1 MISLSVVMPAI
12 IILSILLL
20 VFAAIIMLLA
30 VALVQR
36 RKRRHSQP
44 TAIPKILE
52 KRAIVSNVYDSKRRP
67 KSTNLEFLHS
77 TTDSRYNTGNTD
89 SECCRPLVDTNHHG
103 NEYVQCWAAT
113 HHRQM
118 SILIYKTYTHWFCYV
133 FLMLRLNSQYYVLNV
148 VLLHNCMIWCKL
160 LHQMLCY

>member
-44 TAIPKILE
+44 TAIPKIFE
-52 KRAIVSNVYDSKRRP
+52 KRAIVSNVNVTQNDAPNPQTWSFYAP
-67 KSTNLEFLHS
+67 QPTVA
-77 TTDSRYNTGNTD
+77 TTQ
-89 SECCRPLVDTNHHG
+89 E
-103 NEYVQCWAAT
+103 
-113 HHRQM
+113 
-118 SILIYKTYTHWFCYV
+118 ILTP
-133 FLMLRLNSQYYVLNV
+133 SV
-148 VLLHNCMIWCKL
+148 VAPW
-160 LHQMLCY
+160 